1 MMNQWIRLLLVG
13 LMIMAQPVIAQTEL
27 RIYTLKHYFAKDLYS
42 IITPLVGEDGT
53 VTGTNN
59 QLIVRAT
66 PSQLAEIE
74 SVIAA
79 MDVARVNRKITVAS
93 NRNQQ
98 STFNNTELSGNV
110 NIGNVTIG
118 NRQGERGAAVD
129 ITRQQNQ
136 STYTSQQFIQVVD
149 GERGFI
155 QVGKLVP
162 FTQDWVMITK
172 RYAQISITTGW
183 FEVSTGFAVSPRNI
197 GNQVEIEIT
206 PRITNLNSRQSIDF
220 ETLTTVVRVNLGE
233 WVNIGQ
239 TMQQRDDVS
248 RKILGSQ
255 SGTFEDKSNLS
266 IRVD

>member
-1 MMNQWIRLLLVG
+1 MKILIALLLSIS
-13 LMIMAQPVIAQTEL
+13 LSAFAQTEL
-27 RIYTLKHYFAKDLYS
+27 RVFTLQHHFAKDLYS
-42 IITPLVGEDGT
+42 VITPLVGQDGT
-53 VTGTNN
+53 VTGVNN

-66 PSQLAEIE
+66 PAQLQEIE
-74 SVIAA
+74 AVIAA
-79 MDVARVNRKITVAS
+79 MDVPRVNRKITVAS

-98 STFNNTELSGNV
+98 STYNNTELSGNV

-118 NRQGERGAAVD
+118 NRQARQGASVD

-136 STYTSQQFIQVVD
+136 SMQNSQQFIQVVD
-149 GERGFI
+149 GQRAFI

-162 FTQDWVMITK
+162 FTQDWLLITK
-172 RYAQISITTGW
+172 RYTQNTRTTDW
-183 FEVSTGFAVSPRNI
+183 LEVSTGFAVSPRTI
-197 GNQVEIEIT
+197 GNQVEVEIT
-206 PRITNLNSRQSIDF
+206 PRITNLNSRQTIDF

-248 RKILGSQ
+248 RKILGAQ

>member
-1 MMNQWIRLLLVG
+1 MKILIALLLSVS
-13 LMIMAQPVIAQTEL
+13 LSAFAQTEL
-27 RIYTLKHYFAKDLYS
+27 RVFTLQHHFAKDLYS
-42 IITPLVGEDGT
+42 VITPLVGQDGT
-53 VTGTNN
+53 VTGVNN

-66 PSQLAEIE
+66 PAQLQEIE
-74 SVIAA
+74 AVIAA
-79 MDVARVNRKITVAS
+79 MDVPRVNRKITVAS

-98 STFNNTELSGNV
+98 STYNNTELSGNV

-118 NRQGERGAAVD
+118 NRQGRQGASVD
-129 ITRQQNQ
+129 VTRQQNQ
-136 STYTSQQFIQVVD
+136 SMQNSQQFIQVVD
-149 GERGFI
+149 GQRAFI

-162 FTQDWVMITK
+162 FTQDWLLITK
-172 RYAQISITTGW
+172 RYTQIAHTTDW
-183 FEVSTGFAVSPRNI
+183 IEVSTGFAVSPRTI
-197 GNQVEIEIT
+197 GNQVEVEIT
-206 PRITNLNSRQSIDF
+206 PRITNLNSRQTIDF

-248 RKILGSQ
+248 RKILGAQ

>member
-1 MMNQWIRLLLVG
+1 MKILIALLLSIS
-13 LMIMAQPVIAQTEL
+13 LSAFAQTEL
-27 RIYTLKHYFAKDLYS
+27 RVFTLQHHFAKDLYS
-42 IITPLVGEDGT
+42 VITPLVGQDGT
-53 VTGTNN
+53 VTGVNN

-66 PSQLAEIE
+66 PAQLQEIE
-74 SVIAA
+74 AVIAA
-79 MDVARVNRKITVAS
+79 MDVPRVNRKITVAS

-98 STFNNTELSGNV
+98 STYNNTELSGNV

-118 NRQGERGAAVD
+118 NRQGRQGASVD

-136 STYTSQQFIQVVD
+136 SMQNSQQFIQVVD
-149 GERGFI
+149 GQRAFI

-162 FTQDWVMITK
+162 FTQDWLLITK
-172 RYAQISITTGW
+172 RYTQIARTTDW
-183 FEVSTGFAVSPRNI
+183 IEVSTGFAVSPRTI
-197 GNQVEIEIT
+197 GNQVEVEIT
-206 PRITNLNSRQSIDF
+206 PRITNLNSRQTIDF

-248 RKILGSQ
+248 RKILGAQ

>member
-1 MMNQWIRLLLVG
+1 MKILIALLLSFS
-13 LMIMAQPVIAQTEL
+13 LSAFAQTEL
-27 RIYTLKHYFAKDLYS
+27 RVFTLQHHFAKDLYS
-42 IITPLVGEDGT
+42 VITPLVGQDGT
-53 VTGTNN
+53 VTGVNN

-66 PSQLAEIE
+66 PAQLQEIE
-74 SVIAA
+74 AVIAT
-79 MDVARVNRKITVAS
+79 MDVPRVNRKITVAS

-98 STFNNTELSGNV
+98 STYNNTELSGNV

-118 NRQGERGAAVD
+118 NRQGRQGASVD

-136 STYTSQQFIQVVD
+136 SMQNSQQFIQVVD
-149 GERGFI
+149 GQRAFI

-162 FTQDWVMITK
+162 FTQDWLLITK
-172 RYAQISITTGW
+172 RYTQIARTTDW
-183 FEVSTGFAVSPRNI
+183 LEVSTGFAVSARTI
-197 GNQVEIEIT
+197 GNQVEVEIT
-206 PRITNLNSRQSIDF
+206 PRITNLNNRQTIDF

-248 RKILGSQ
+248 RKILGAQ

>member
-1 MMNQWIRLLLVG
+1 MKILIALLLSFS
-13 LMIMAQPVIAQTEL
+13 LSAFAQTEL
-27 RIYTLKHYFAKDLYS
+27 RVFTLQHHFAKDLYS
-42 IITPLVGEDGT
+42 VITPLVGQDGT
-53 VTGTNN
+53 VTGVNN

-66 PSQLAEIE
+66 PAQLQEIE
-74 SVIAA
+74 AVIAT
-79 MDVARVNRKITVAS
+79 MDVPRVNRKITVAS

-98 STFNNTELSGNV
+98 STYNNTELSGNV

-118 NRQGERGAAVD
+118 NRQGRQGASVD

-136 STYTSQQFIQVVD
+136 SMQNSQQFIQVVD
-149 GERGFI
+149 GQRAFI

-162 FTQDWVMITK
+162 FTQDWLLITK
-172 RYAQISITTGW
+172 RYTQIARTTDW
-183 FEVSTGFAVSPRNI
+183 LEVSTGFAVSPRTI
-197 GNQVEIEIT
+197 GNQVEVEIT
-206 PRITNLNSRQSIDF
+206 PRITNLNNRQTIDF

-248 RKILGSQ
+248 RKILGAQ

>member
-1 MMNQWIRLLLVG
+1 MKILLALLLSIS
-13 LMIMAQPVIAQTEL
+13 LSAFAQTEL
-27 RIYTLKHYFAKDLYS
+27 RVFTLQHHFAKDLYS
-42 IITPLVGEDGT
+42 VITPLVGQDGT
-53 VTGTNN
+53 VTGVNN

-66 PSQLAEIE
+66 PAQLQEIE
-74 SVIAA
+74 AVIAA
-79 MDVARVNRKITVAS
+79 MDVPRVNRKITVAS

-98 STFNNTELSGNV
+98 STYNNTELSGNV

-118 NRQGERGAAVD
+118 NRQGRQGASVD

-136 STYTSQQFIQVVD
+136 SMQNSQQFIQVVD
-149 GERGFI
+149 GQRAFI

-162 FTQDWVMITK
+162 FTQDWLLITK
-172 RYAQISITTGW
+172 RYTQIARTTDW
-183 FEVSTGFAVSPRNI
+183 IEVSTGFAVSPRTI
-197 GNQVEIEIT
+197 GNQVEVEIT
-206 PRITNLNSRQSIDF
+206 PRITNLNSRQTIDF
-220 ETLTTVVRVNLGE
+220 ETLTTVIRVNLGE

-248 RKILGSQ
+248 RKILGAQ

>member
-1 MMNQWIRLLLVG
+1 MKILIALLLSVS
-13 LMIMAQPVIAQTEL
+13 LSAFAQTEL
-27 RIYTLKHYFAKDLYS
+27 RVFTLQHHFAKDLYS
-42 IITPLVGEDGT
+42 VITPLVGQDGT
-53 VTGTNN
+53 VTGVNN

-66 PSQLAEIE
+66 PAQLQEIE
-74 SVIAA
+74 AMIAA
-79 MDVARVNRKITVAS
+79 MDVPRVNRKITVAS

-98 STFNNTELSGNV
+98 STYNNTELSGNV

-118 NRQGERGAAVD
+118 NRQGRQGASVD

-136 STYTSQQFIQVVD
+136 SMQNSQQFIQVVD
-149 GERGFI
+149 GQRAFI

-162 FTQDWVMITK
+162 FTQDWLLITK
-172 RYAQISITTGW
+172 RHTQIARTTDW
-183 FEVSTGFAVSPRNI
+183 LEVSTGFAVSPRTI
-197 GNQVEIEIT
+197 GNQVEVEIT
-206 PRITNLNSRQSIDF
+206 PRITNLNSRQTIDF

-248 RKILGSQ
+248 RKILGAQ

>member
-1 MMNQWIRLLLVG
+1 MKILIALLLSIS
-13 LMIMAQPVIAQTEL
+13 LSAFAQTEL
-27 RIYTLKHYFAKDLYS
+27 RVFTLQHHFAKDLYS
-42 IITPLVGEDGT
+42 VITPLVGQNGT
-53 VTGTNN
+53 VTGVNN

-66 PSQLAEIE
+66 PAQLQEIE
-74 SVIAA
+74 AVIAA
-79 MDVARVNRKITVAS
+79 MDVPRVNRKITVAS

-98 STFNNTELSGNV
+98 STYNNTELSGNV

-118 NRQGERGAAVD
+118 NRQGRQGASVD

-136 STYTSQQFIQVVD
+136 STQNSQQFIQVVD
-149 GERGFI
+149 GQRAFI

-162 FTQDWVMITK
+162 FTQDWLLITK
-172 RYAQISITTGW
+172 RYTQNTRTTDW
-183 FEVSTGFAVSPRNI
+183 LEVSTGFAVSPRTI
-197 GNQVEIEIT
+197 GNQVEVEIT
-206 PRITNLNSRQSIDF
+206 PRITNLNSRQTIDF

-248 RKILGSQ
+248 RKILGAQ